1 MAQKGSLIIFVTTAR
16 MAIPVKNAGV
26 SIFEAG
32 SKKLLGF
39 RRSNEEGKTE
49 VFEIETPDI
58 EESLSPQG
66 NDNAIGN
73 PFRVV
78 DVQVDHP
85 MYQSILNEDVQI
97 FPGRE
102 SIQNADLIPL
112 SEYPT
117 QSNQTEIFPTPPQN
131 L

>member
-1 MAQKGSLIIFVTTAR
+1 MAEKGSLIVFVTTAR
-16 MAIPVKNAGV
+16 MAIPIKNAGV
-26 SIFEAG
+26 SVFEVY

-49 VFEIETPDI
+49 IFEIQTPDTDL
-58 EESLSPQG
+58 SLSPQNG
-66 NDNAIGN
+66 ETERTE

-85 MYQSILNEDVQI
+85 MYQSILIEDVQI

-112 SEYPT
+112 SEYANPNNNT
-117 QSNQTEIFPTPPQN
+117 QTFPIPPQS

>member
-1 MAQKGSLIIFVTTAR
+1 MAQKGTLIVFVTTAR
-16 MAIPVKNAGV
+16 MAIPIKNASV
-26 SIFEAG
+26 SIFETG
-32 SKKLLGF
+32 SKNLLGF

-49 VFEIETPDI
+49 VFEIETPDTN
-58 EESLSPQG
+58 ESLSPQE
-66 NDNAIGN
+66 NESTKK

-85 MYQSILNEDVQI
+85 MYQSILIEDVQI
-97 FPGRE
+97 FPDRE

-112 SEYPT
+112 SEYP
-117 QSNQTEIFPTPPQN
+117 SESSQTEVFPISPQN

>member
-1 MAQKGSLIIFVTTAR
+1 MAEKGSLIVFVTTAR
-16 MAIPVKNAGV
+16 MAIPIKNAGV
-26 SIFEAG
+26 SVFEVN

-39 RRSNEEGKTE
+39 RRSNEEGKTD
-49 VFEIETPDI
+49 VFEIETPDTDL
-58 EESLSPQG
+58 SLSPQ
-66 NDNAIGN
+66 NSENVREE

-78 DVQVDHP
+78 DVQIDHP
-85 MYQSILNEDVQI
+85 MYQSILIEDVQI

-112 SEYPT
+112 SEYENPQDST
-117 QSNQTEIFPTPPQN
+117 STFPIPPQN

>member
-1 MAQKGSLIIFVTTAR
+1 MAQKGSLIICVTTAR
-16 MAIPVKNAGV
+16 MAIPIKNAGV
-26 SIFEAG
+26 SIFEVG
-32 SKKLLGF
+32 SKNLLGF

-58 EESLSPQG
+58 GESLSPQG
-66 NDNAIGN
+66 NGN
-73 PFRVV
+73 SVGDPFRVV

-85 MYQSILNEDVQI
+85 MYQSILIENVQI
-97 FPGRE
+97 FPDRE

-117 QSNQTEIFPTPPQN
+117 ESSRTEVFPIPPQN